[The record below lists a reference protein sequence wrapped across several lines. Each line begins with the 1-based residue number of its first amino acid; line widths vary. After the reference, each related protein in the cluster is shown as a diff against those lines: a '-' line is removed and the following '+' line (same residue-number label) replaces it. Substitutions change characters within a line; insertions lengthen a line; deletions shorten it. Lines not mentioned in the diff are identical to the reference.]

1 MPTRIEWT
9 DETWNPIT
17 GCTPISAGCAHCYA
31 QRMSLRL
38 AGRCGYPKAPH
49 SFDVTFHED
58 KLRQPLK
65 WKKPRRIFV
74 CSMGDLFHI
83 DVRPQWLEDIFAVIK
98 KCPQHTFQILTK
110 RPGKMKT
117 WFEWYG
123 SIPENVQLGTTP
135 ENQAMADL
143 RIPILLQIPA
153 AVHFVSI
160 EPMLG
165 PVDIRPYL
173 PYEIDSGGFDPQG
186 FPISLG
192 TRLGLNW
199 VIVGA
204 ETGPGAR
211 HMDLNWARSVRDQCQ
226 AAGVAYFFKKDS
238 QGRHTLDGRVWEQ
251 FPEVSDAK

>member
-1 MPTRIEWT
+1 
-9 DETWNPIT
+9 
-17 GCTPISAGCAHCYA
+17 
-31 QRMSLRL
+31 
-38 AGRCGYPKAPH
+38 
-49 SFDVTFHED
+49 
-58 KLRQPLK
+58 
-65 WKKPRRIFV
+65 V
-74 CSMGDLFHI
+74 CSMGDLFHEDVPYEWI
-83 DVRPQWLEDIFAVIK
+83 DKIFAVMGR
-98 KCPQHTFQILTK
+98 CQHHTFQVLTK
-110 RPGKMKT
+110 RPRRMAEYLAADRYQHILNEAYKL
-117 WFEWYG
+117 
-123 SIPENVQLGTTP
+123 NVPDRGMGQGISNQNDMRWWPNVHLGVTA
-135 ENQAMADL
+135 ENQKQADL

-211 HMDLNWARSVRDQCQ
+211 TMDLNWARSVRDQCH